1 MDPNLSRA
9 IECLQKMR
17 QQLEQLFQFS
27 RISETATDMQIEAAI
42 QPVDVFGQSSQ
53 SISPDDDKQ
62 PSEDLPLPVF
72 LISSMLSR
80 ISEDVSRNITKGYPL
95 SL

>member
-1 MDPNLSRA
+1 M
-9 IECLQKMR
+9 ECLQKMR

-27 RISETATDMQIEAAI
+27 RVSDTATDMQIEAAI

-53 SISPDDDKQ
+53 SISPDDDKP

-72 LISSMLSR
+72 LPLEIPKFDFDNVKFDDWAYSLCYL
-80 ISEDVSRNITKGYPL
+80 IATK
-95 SL
+95 